1 MCKMLLR
8 FLICYLKEKE
18 NNNVFFI
25 TVYGTMIFPHFDPQ
39 YCYDRM
45 VIWKSFNGELSAE
58 FYAHCFFISKITMN
72 SIKTEWPSWPWSY
85 GSWIYTTTYA
95 ICAYHLWMLWVRIL
109 LRPRCTTLCDQ
120 VCQWLAAGRWFSPDT
135 PVSSPNKTDR
145 HDITEILV
153 NVALNTMTLT
163 HKTIL
168 NNVLFFY
175 LPILFGIRSW
185 FSILCVLYEK
195 YFIDD

>member
-1 MCKMLLR
+1 MSGVLDTTFYDTFCQ
-8 FLICYLKEKE
+8 YLT
-18 NNNVFFI
+18 
-25 TVYGTMIFPHFDPQ
+25 TV
-39 YCYDRM
+39 
-45 VIWKSFNGELSAE
+45 
-58 FYAHCFFISKITMN
+58 
-72 SIKTEWPSWPWSY
+72 
-85 GSWIYTTTYA
+85 
-95 ICAYHLWMLWVRIL
+95 
-109 LRPRCTTLCDQ
+109 
-120 VCQWLAAGRWFSPDT
+120 RWFSPDT
-135 PVSSPNKTDR
+135 PVSSSNKADR

-175 LPILFGIRSW
+175 LLILFGIRSW